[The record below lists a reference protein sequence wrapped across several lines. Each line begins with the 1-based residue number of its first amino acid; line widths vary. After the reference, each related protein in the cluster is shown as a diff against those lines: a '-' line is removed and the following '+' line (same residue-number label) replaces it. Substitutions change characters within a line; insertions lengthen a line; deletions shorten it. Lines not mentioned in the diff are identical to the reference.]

1 MRDTTQ
7 IKREIESLRYEIRL
21 AQREYTSEREM
32 EMLYD
37 DLEQLREELYKVQSH
52 ELILEKVR

>member
-21 AQREYTSEREM
+21 AQREYTTEREM
-32 EMLYD
+32 ELLYN
-37 DLEQLREELYKVQSH
+37 DLEQLREELYSVES
-52 ELILEKVR
+52 IGV

>member
-21 AQREYTSEREM
+21 AQREYTTEREM
-32 EMLYD
+32 ELLYN
-37 DLEQLREELYKVQSH
+37 DLEQLREELYSVETLQFG
-52 ELILEKVR
+52 LEKVR

>member
-1 MRDTTQ
+1 MRDTNQ

-32 EMLYD
+32 ELLYE
-37 DLEQLREELYKVQSH
+37 DLDNLQEELYQIQSY
-52 ELILEKVR
+52 ELSLARVR

>member
-1 MRDTTQ
+1 MRDTNQ

-32 EMLYD
+32 ELLYN
-37 DLEQLREELYKVQSH
+37 DLEQLQEELYQAKVG
-52 ELILEKVR
+52 V

>member
-1 MRDTTQ
+1 MRDTNQ

-32 EMLYD
+32 ELLYA
-37 DLEQLREELYKVQSH
+37 DLDNLQEELYQIQSY
-52 ELILEKVR
+52 ELSLARVR

>member
-21 AQREYTSEREM
+21 AQREYNTEREM
-32 EMLYD
+32 ELLYE
-37 DLEQLREELYKVQSH
+37 DLDTLETELHKVQTLQFS
-52 ELILEKVR
+52 LAKVR

>member
-21 AQREYTSEREM
+21 AQRDYTTEREM
-32 EMLYD
+32 EMLYN
-37 DLEQLREELYKVQSH
+37 DLEQLREELYSVQTLQFS
-52 ELILEKVR
+52 LAKVR